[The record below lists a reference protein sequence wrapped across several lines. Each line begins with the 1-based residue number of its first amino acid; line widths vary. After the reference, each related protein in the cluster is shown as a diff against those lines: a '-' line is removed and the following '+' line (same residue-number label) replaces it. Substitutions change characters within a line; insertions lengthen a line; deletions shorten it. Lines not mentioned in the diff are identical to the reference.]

1 MEAND
6 EVECADIHV
15 TCGKCGAEPGEGC
28 RNALKLKQAAL
39 FPEAPKDINPKDAVG
54 GPKFSMSILPMP
66 ALAQLEPAF
75 RDGAQKYGPA
85 NWRDQPISSRVYVDA
100 AFRHMML
107 WLCGQDVAEDSGA
120 CHLASAASNLLI
132 LLDARACGTMKDD
145 RVQLADPEI
154 LAEIF
159 EELRVSRQNPTP

>member
-1 MEAND
+1 VEAQVNCAPANH
-6 EVECADIHV
+6 ECLL
-15 TCGKCGAEPGEGC
+15 CGAKPGEGC
-28 RNALKLKQAAL
+28 KNPFKLEQASL

-66 ALAQLEPAF
+66 ALAQLEPCF

-107 WLCGQDVAEDSGA
+107 WLCGQDAAEDSGA

-145 RVQLADPEI
+145 RVQLEDPEV
-154 LAEIF
+154 LTEIF